1 MEADNIFTDQVKVC
15 RPVFLKLLIAVS
27 ITIISDSRDIVGQRV
42 KPYIGNVLRIKADR
56 DSPLKGGSGYAEI
69 LKSRKQEV
77 VHHLVLSGYRLD
89 KLRMLVD
96 VFDELRSI
104 FTHTEEICL
113 FLCRLYR
120 TSAVRAF
127 SVNHLG
133 RSPEGFTRCAV
144 KSLIMSFVDI
154 ALII

>member
-1 MEADNIFTDQVKVC
+1 MEADDILTDQVKVC
-15 RPVFLKLLIAVS
+15 RPVLFELLIAVS
-27 ITIISDSRDIVGQRV
+27 IAVISDSGDIVGQCV

-56 DSPLKGGSGYAEI
+56 DSPLEGGSGYAKI

-96 VFDELRSI
+96 IFDELRSI

-127 SVNHLG
+127 SVNDLG
-133 RSPEGFTRCAV
+133 RSPEGLARCAV
-144 KSLIMSFVDI
+144 KSLIMSFIDI